1 MEVLGV
7 GFSGIALLFLIVLGI
22 LWFFL
27 PFAIFGT
34 KDKFDILISETVK
47 TNQQLLDLN
56 TVLALQ
62 SKKEEMQYLRYEEKD
77 AKKWKIA
84 KIYLNEIKDALEYLN
99 SKIDDSFASRQLAED
114 GLRDIFTQLGAT
126 SISQNVLD
134 NIVQTVHG
142 YKGKDQ
148 QRLDEED
155 EFKEKQKVVDLQS
168 KKYDTTNRNIED
180 FVTMVSDG
188 ASSNAI
194 EAYLSGM
201 SQDDLEKFINLPDA
215 ADNYPLHISIYNNH
229 LELTALL
236 LKMGADPIVKNFWD
250 KTPLEV
256 ATGKENH
263 EAETLVKKHL
273 IQLGYQ

>member
-7 GFSGIALLFLIVLGI
+7 AFSGIGLFFLIVLGI
-22 LWFFL
+22 LWFCL

-34 KDKFDILISETVK
+34 KDKLDILISETLK

-84 KIYLNEIKDALEYLN
+84 KIYLNEIKDGLEYLN
-99 SKIDDSFASRQLAED
+99 SEIGDSFASRQLAED

-126 SISQNVLD
+126 SITQNVLD

-148 QRLDEED
+148 QLSDAEKN

-168 KKYDTTNRNIED
+168 KEYDTKNRNIED

-188 ASSNAI
+188 TSSNAI

-201 SQDDLEKFINLPDA
+201 SQDYLEKFINLPDA
-215 ADNYPLHISIYNNH
+215 ADNYPLHISIYNNR
-229 LELTALL
+229 LELTAWL
-236 LKMGADPIVKNFWD
+236 LKMGADPTAENFWD

-256 ATGKENH
+256 AVGKENH
-263 EAETLVKKHL
+263 EAETLVKKYL
-273 IQLGYQ
+273 I